1 MKNVLYNYKHKENIE
16 MVQTKKSGVKKKA
29 ASKTSKAKT
38 AKTST
43 KNAKNI
49 KPETKKSKII
59 KLIIC
64 IIIPLLV
71 GGLSALITGDMM
83 SEFGKFNQ
91 PILSPPGWLFPIAWS
106 ILYVLMGIASYCI
119 LIKKTKNK
127 LEKECKIAWLVIY
140 GVQLVLNF
148 FWSIIFFSWGMFSLA
163 LFWLLAMWVMI
174 LVLLFMANRHS
185 QVAMWCLFPYAL
197 WTTFAAYLNL
207 MIMMLN

>member
-1 MKNVLYNYKHKENIE
+1 
-16 MVQTKKSGVKKKA
+16 MVQAKKSGAKKVTTKAPKVKA
-29 ASKTSKAKT
+29 R
-38 AKTST
+38 KTST

-83 SEFGKFNQ
+83 SDFGKFNQ

-119 LIKKTKNK
+119 LIKKPKNK
-127 LEKECKIAWLVIY
+127 LEKECKITWLAIY
-140 GVQLVLNF
+140 SIQLVFNF
-148 FWSIIFFSWGMFSLA
+148 FWSIIFFAWGMFSLA
-163 LFWLLAMWVMI
+163 LFWLLAMWAMI